1 MKMVIGMQKSKYSE
15 ESSVRQTM
23 KGLEVKTGSLQMVQC
38 CSGHLVKLPVL
49 VQVYKNC
56 FEHYAVIYRDA
67 KYTSSAVYL
76 SLKNCKVYK
85 SDNDNNEIML
95 VQNDIDGSSLTLQV
109 SSKKDVNDWISVFQ
123 SENPPTAGSGSP
135 SVRRASLMPA
145 LHESLEE
152 DSDSEEDER

>member
-1 MKMVIGMQKSKYSE
+1 MMVIEMQKSHYSE
-15 ESSVRQTM
+15 ESSVRH
-23 KGLEVKTGSLQMVQC
+23 KEEGLEVKSGGLHMVQC

-109 SSKKDVNDWISVFQ
+109 SSKKDVNDWISVLQ
-123 SENPPTAGSGSP
+123 SGTSTKGSLSPTF
-135 SVRRASLMPA
+135 RRAALMPA
-145 LHESLEE
+145 LQESLEE
-152 DSDSEEDER
+152 DSEEDEEVES